1 MKILSRSEE
10 FLLLSIWRLHNNAYG
25 VTIREQLRKAT
36 GKTWAFGALFVSLD
50 RLVKKGHLTSFLSDP
65 TPERGGRSKRIY
77 KLTEDGLQALVK
89 IKQIERSMWDDL
101 PDIVLGN
108 IPR

>member
-1 MKILSRSEE
+1 MKLLSRSEE
-10 FLLLSIWRLHNNAYG
+10 FLLLSIWRLHDNAYG
-25 VTIREQLRKAT
+25 VTIREQLRMAT
-36 GKTWAFGALFVSLD
+36 VKTWAFGALFVSLD

-89 IKQIERSMWDDL
+89 IKQIEKSMWDDL
-101 PDIVLGN
+101 PDVLPGN
-108 IPR
+108 IPG

>member
-1 MKILSRSEE
+1 MKILTRSEE
-10 FLLLSIWRLHNNAYG
+10 FLLLSIWRLQNNAYG
-25 VTIREQLRKAT
+25 VTIREQLKKAT

-50 RLVKKGHLTSFLSDP
+50 RLVQKGHLTSFLSDP

-77 KLTEDGLQALVK
+77 KVTEDGLQALVK

-101 PDIVLGN
+101 PDVSLGT
-108 IPR
+108 IPA